1 MGATATTRDVSIAI
15 LCGGRSRRMG
25 RDKGLMPF
33 LGRPLI
39 QRVIARVRPLSD
51 DIVLITNRPDDYR
64 FLGLP
69 MLPDVVPDRGPLG
82 GAFTAA
88 SRARAAVLVL
98 VACDMPFVNADLLA
112 YACEELLAR
121 ACDAVV
127 PMTAQGPEALHAAYR
142 PASCAPAM
150 SAALA
155 EGALQMT
162 AWLGRVRTYF
172 IPAEEVARFDP
183 EGMAFVN
190 VNTPEAFRAAEQR
203 AAECCG

>member
-1 MGATATTRDVSIAI
+1 MG
-15 LCGGRSRRMG
+15 C
-25 RDKGLMPF
+25 DKGLMPF
-33 LGRPLI
+33 LGQPLI
-39 QRVIARVRPLSD
+39 QRVIARVRALSD

-69 MLPDVVPDRGPLG
+69 MLADVVPDRGPLG

-88 SRARAAVLVL
+88 SRARATVLGL

-127 PMTAQGPEALHAAYR
+127 PMTARGPEALHAAYR
-142 PASCAPAM
+142 PVACVPAM
-150 SAALA
+150 RAALA
-155 EGALQMT
+155 GDALAMT
-162 AWLGRVRTYF
+162 AWLGQVRTHF
-172 IPAEEVARFDP
+172 VPAEEVARFDP

-203 AAECCG
+203 AARHCE